1 MEKMICFV
9 VIILENIDLLG
20 NSMLVFSCDGP
31 WVEKYLARDVGEIDV
46 VDCAEQGSDDAD
58 DAALRVHIC
67 SMTPFD
73 AMTGT

>member
-1 MEKMICFV
+1 
-9 VIILENIDLLG
+9 
-20 NSMLVFSCDGP
+20 MLVFSCDEP